1 MEFEGRITRVQP
13 ARTGTRQDGS
23 QWVDLS
29 FVFAYY
35 EAGEQR
41 FEDSVLVNTFDTNII
56 RSISQFLAKTKD
68 AEGKEKV
75 VYENDC
81 AKMLVP
87 HIPCRCG
94 FSLRAKTVK
103 KKDESGFIVIQENRC
118 YKLEILGSQ
127 QQQPA
132 PQPQAPVYNPYAQPQ
147 QQAMPFPPQVD
158 AQGYPV
164 NDGGQGDD
172 LPF

>member
-1 MEFEGRITRVQP
+1 MEFEGRITRVLP
-13 ARTGTRQDGS
+13 AMTGTRQDGS

-35 EAGEQR
+35 ESDEQR
-41 FEDSVLVNTFDTNII
+41 FEDSVKVNTFDTNII

-87 HIPCRCG
+87 HITCRCG

-127 QQQPA
+127 QQQQQPA
-132 PQPQAPVYNPYAQPQ
+132 SQSQSQ
-147 QQAMPFPPQVD
+147 QMPFPPQVD
-158 AQGYPV
+158 NFGYPIQPH
-164 NDGGQGDD
+164 NPEDDD

>member
-1 MEFEGRITRVQP
+1 MEFEGRIIRVLP
-13 ARTGTRQDGS
+13 ARTGTRQDGTT
-23 QWVDLS
+23 WVDLS

-41 FEDSVLVNTFDTNII
+41 FEDSALVSTFDTNII

-103 KKDESGFIVIQENRC
+103 RKDESGFIVIQENRC
-118 YKLEILGSQ
+118 YKFEILGSQ
-127 QQQPA
+127 QQQQQPS
-132 PQPQAPVYNPYAQPQ
+132 PQSQSQ
-147 QQAMPFPPQVD
+147 QMPFPPQVD
-158 AQGYPV
+158 NFGYPIQPH
-164 NDGGQGDD
+164 NPEDDD